1 MFETYLTV
9 AGRVITDM
17 NARTVSTG
25 DKVCSFRMVAQERRF
40 NRETQDWADGDKLY
54 VHVTCWRKLA
64 ENVSVSLFKG
74 DQVLVQGRLYL
85 NRYEVNGESK
95 QSIEL
100 DARSVGPDLFWCTAM
115 VQRPQRAAAP
125 SDEVVTPSVLA
136 A

>member
-9 AGRVITDM
+9 AGRVITEPIV
-17 NARTVSTG
+17 RTVSTG

-54 VHVTCWRKLA
+54 VNVKCWRKLA

-74 DQVLVQGRLYL
+74 DQAFVHGRLYL
-85 NRYEVNGESK
+85 NQYEVNGEPK
-95 QSIEL
+95 QSIDL
-100 DARSVGPDLFWCTAM
+100 DARMVGPDLFWCAAM
-115 VQRPQRAAAP
+115 VQRPERATAA
-125 SDEVVTPSVLA
+125 SDEIVTPSAVA